1 MTSRKRQKDKHVF
14 AASHF
19 IFFFCHSPKHSTR
32 SARSAPCDGSE
43 SVLRI
48 AATARGIRREAARG
62 PGRFTVLFSLGK
74 KTMTKELSERRK
86 GNLGPRR
93 KKIFFFPPTP
103 PPGFSPFFSRR
114 TSVLSSLARDQ
125 DSGQDSTLGTGK
137 KQQSEL
143 VSSEERKRHRS
154 LSPSLS
160 LSLSITPLFLILFAS
175 LPLSISLVA
184 AYPFPPF
191 PPLF

>member
-1 MTSRKRQKDKHVF
+1 
-14 AASHF
+14 
-19 IFFFCHSPKHSTR
+19 
-32 SARSAPCDGSE
+32 
-43 SVLRI
+43 
-48 AATARGIRREAARG
+48 
-62 PGRFTVLFSLGK
+62 
-74 KTMTKELSERRK
+74 MTKELSERRK

-103 PPGFSPFFSRR
+103 PPGFAPFFSRR
-114 TSVLSSLARDQ
+114 TSGLSSLARDQ

-143 VSSEERKRHRS
+143 VSSEERHRS